1 MLSISIFR
9 SGTIVVGTRI
19 RSHRYVVMDL
29 LRLRNAVKL
38 NNWFIPAVILGT
50 STKVQKDVTAVVV
63 EDIAEVEVHP
73 VVVGMFLP
81 LVRITIQTMKTQS
94 TDVVVVSI
102 GKKFDLKDA
111 NHWKYIERRVP
122 G

>member
-1 MLSISIFR
+1 MLNSSIFR

-94 TDVVVVSI
+94 TDVVVVST
-102 GKKFDLKDA
+102 GKRFDLKDA
-111 NHWKYIERRVP
+111 NHRKYIERRVP